1 MFLSNLPASLSLPSS
16 PLLLLVFL
24 ILHCSPWSDIIGG
37 GPLWGITNTKG
48 RGSWLKHTVAV
59 RRCCVNTQRGEVVGQ
74 KSKIRI
80 ILKEAPCLLHGTVG
94 YLAGSHAA
102 ICQYFWQV
110 LSISS
115 QFVPVAV
122 ARVVKH
128 TRIDTFVR
136 QPSTRTRKHT
146 LKSQYILWIS
156 SGHHGAPVR
165 LEISSVICL
174 PATPK

>member
-1 MFLSNLPASLSLPSS
+1 M
-16 PLLLLVFL
+16 
-24 ILHCSPWSDIIGG
+24 H
-37 GPLWGITNTKG
+37 
-48 RGSWLKHTVAV
+48 
-59 RRCCVNTQRGEVVGQ
+59 RGEVIGQ

-80 ILKEAPCLLHGTVG
+80 ILKDAPSLLHGTVG
-94 YLAGSHAA
+94 YLPGSHAA

-128 TRIDTFVR
+128 ARIVKHTRFVKHARIVTFVR

-146 LKSQYILWIS
+146 LKSQYNLGIS

-165 LEISSVICL
+165 LEIS
-174 PATPK
+174 